1 MNCKLTT
8 PSSPITNPLTQS
20 TRLHSHPTITNH
32 HLSLTNPSS
41 FYPSSSH
48 SKHQPF
54 SFRTNSLGGYNIN
67 FFDITKAQK
76 YFKHN
81 SSSKTPR
88 FNLISKPPLITN
100 PKTPLTKQQNMT
112 SRNFSFSNN
121 KLSKPSYIQIINKH
135 KPITPKHNN
144 ATTTTTT
151 VKNKHMYTPV
161 YKKVNNQRYC
171 SGSSNNNNKKLT
183 SLSDNDINAN
193 GCNDNWGKEYKKFM
207 TIAGGEKGKK
217 RRKEKVREKDNN
229 DDVVTAD
236 VISAKER
243 RKAILNGEDLKR
255 RRSDNAGGKNG
266 DNNNNNNKMRK
277 SNEIKPKH
285 VGNSN
290 SNKKKYLSINTNVT
304 VNVNSNSSNKYISK
318 TPKTKAFGLNNNNN
332 NNKHITP
339 NNNTNTNNNNNNN
352 EYLYTDVLYS
362 FNSITNTI
370 GNQTQTHFKNKYR
383 NLFETYFSSGA
394 ITTTCIPTSHI

>member
-8 PSSPITNPLTQS
+8 TSSRITNPPTQS
-20 TRLHSHPTITNH
+20 TRLHSHPTITDP

-88 FNLISKPPLITN
+88 FNLISKQPLITN

-121 KLSKPSYIQIINKH
+121 KPSKPSYIQIINKH
-135 KPITPKHNN
+135 KPITPKHNH

-151 VKNKHMYTPV
+151 VKSKHMYTPV

-171 SGSSNNNNKKLT
+171 SGSSSNNKNKNKKLT
-183 SLSDNDINAN
+183 SLSDNNINAN
-193 GCNDNWGKEYKKFM
+193 GCNDNWGKEYKKYM
-207 TIAGGEKGKK
+207 TIACGEKGKK
-217 RRKEKVREKDNN
+217 VKVKVKVKDN

-255 RRSDNAGGKNG
+255 RRSDNAGGK
-266 DNNNNNNKMRK
+266 DEMRK
-277 SNEIKPKH
+277 SNEIKTKH
-285 VGNSN
+285 LGNGNGNSN
-290 SNKKKYLSINTNVT
+290 KKKKYLSINTNVT
-304 VNVNSNSSNKYISK
+304 VDINSNSSNNNKYISK
-318 TPKTKAFGLNNNNN
+318 TPKTKTFGLSNNN

-339 NNNTNTNNNNNNN
+339 NTNNNANN

-383 NLFETYFSSGA
+383 NLFETYFSSGT

>member
-8 PSSPITNPLTQS
+8 LSPRITNPPTQS

-144 ATTTTTT
+144 A
-151 VKNKHMYTPV
+151 
-161 YKKVNNQRYC
+161 
-171 SGSSNNNNKKLT
+171 
-183 SLSDNDINAN
+183 SL
-193 GCNDNWGKEYKKFM
+193 C
-207 TIAGGEKGKK
+207 
-217 RRKEKVREKDNN
+217 
-229 DDVVTAD
+229 
-236 VISAKER
+236 
-243 RKAILNGEDLKR
+243 
-255 RRSDNAGGKNG
+255 
-266 DNNNNNNKMRK
+266 
-277 SNEIKPKH
+277 
-285 VGNSN
+285 
-290 SNKKKYLSINTNVT
+290 
-304 VNVNSNSSNKYISK
+304 
-318 TPKTKAFGLNNNNN
+318 GLQ
-332 NNKHITP
+332 
-339 NNNTNTNNNNNNN
+339 
-352 EYLYTDVLYS
+352 
-362 FNSITNTI
+362 
-370 GNQTQTHFKNKYR
+370 G
-383 NLFETYFSSGA
+383 
-394 ITTTCIPTSHI
+394 